1 MHKMIDHGYYLKAVN
16 NPIRREML
24 RILNEVE
31 KTSKEDFFEK
41 LKANNILD
49 KEDVFKY
56 NIDYLIQADCVKKI
70 EEVGNK
76 VNFEILQAGK
86 VVEKY

>member
-1 MHKMIDHGYYLKAVN
+1 MVDHAFYLKAVN

-24 RILNEVE
+24 RVLNEVG
-31 KTSKEDFFEK
+31 KTSQEDFFEK

-49 KEDVFKY
+49 KEGVFKY

-70 EEVGNK
+70 EEDGNK
-76 VNFEILQAGK
+76 INFEILPAGN
-86 VVEKY
+86 VIEKY

>member
-1 MHKMIDHGYYLKAVN
+1 MVDHAYYLRAVN

-41 LKANNILD
+41 LKAENILD
-49 KEDVFKY
+49 REEVFKF
-56 NIDYLIQADCVKKI
+56 NIDYLIQADCVEKI
-70 EEVGNK
+70 VKVGNK
-76 VNFEILQAGK
+76 INFKILQAGK
-86 VVEKY
+86 VIEKY

>member
-1 MHKMIDHGYYLKAVN
+1 MVDHALYLNAVN
-16 NPIRREML
+16 NSIRRAML

-31 KTSKEDFFEK
+31 KTSQEDFFEK

-56 NIDYLIQADCVKKI
+56 HIDYLIQADCVKKI
-70 EEVGNK
+70 EEDGNK
-76 VNFEILQAGK
+76 INFEILQAGK
-86 VVEKY
+86 VIEKY

>member
-1 MHKMIDHGYYLKAVN
+1 MLKMVDHALYLNAVN
-16 NPIRREML
+16 NPIRKKML
-24 RILNEVE
+24 RILNEAE
-31 KTSKEDFFEK
+31 KTSQEDFFEK

-56 NIDYLIQADCVKKI
+56 NIDYLIQAECVKKI

-76 VNFEILQAGK
+76 IIFEILQAGK
-86 VVEKY
+86 VIEKY

>member
-1 MHKMIDHGYYLKAVN
+1 MVDHALYLNAVN
-16 NPIRREML
+16 NPIRKKML
-24 RILNEVE
+24 RILNEAE
-31 KTSKEDFFEK
+31 KTSQEDFFEK

-56 NIDYLIQADCVKKI
+56 NIDYLIQAECVKKI

-76 VNFEILQAGK
+76 IIFEILQAGK
-86 VVEKY
+86 VIEKY

>member
-1 MHKMIDHGYYLKAVN
+1 MLKMVDHAFYLKAVN
-16 NPIRREML
+16 NPIRKKLL

-31 KTSKEDFFEK
+31 KTSQEDLLEK

-56 NIDYLIQADCVKKI
+56 HIDYLIQADCVKKI
-70 EEVGNK
+70 EEDGNK
-76 VNFEILQAGK
+76 INFEILQAGK
-86 VVEKY
+86 VIEKY

>member
-1 MHKMIDHGYYLKAVN
+1 MVDHALYLNAVN
-16 NPIRREML
+16 NSIRREVL

-31 KTSKEDFFEK
+31 KTSQEDLFEK

-56 NIDYLIQADCVKKI
+56 HIDYLIQADCVKKI
-70 EEVGNK
+70 EEDGNK
-76 VNFEILQAGK
+76 INFEILQAGK
-86 VVEKY
+86 VIEKY

>member
-1 MHKMIDHGYYLKAVN
+1 MVDHALYLNAVN
-16 NPIRREML
+16 NSIRRAML

-31 KTSKEDFFEK
+31 KTSQEDFFEK

-56 NIDYLIQADCVKKI
+56 HIDYLIQADCIKKI
-70 EEVGNK
+70 EEDGNK

-86 VVEKY
+86 VIEKY

>member
-1 MHKMIDHGYYLKAVN
+1 MVDHALYLNAVN
-16 NPIRREML
+16 NSIRRAML

-31 KTSKEDFFEK
+31 KTSQEDFFEK

-56 NIDYLIQADCVKKI
+56 HIDYLIQADCVKKI
-70 EEVGNK
+70 EEDGNK

-86 VVEKY
+86 VIEKY

>member
-1 MHKMIDHGYYLKAVN
+1 MVDHAFHLRTVN

-31 KTSKEDFFEK
+31 KASQEDFFEK

-49 KEDVFKY
+49 KEGVFKY

-70 EEVGNK
+70 EEDGNK
-76 VNFEILQAGK
+76 INFEILPAGN
-86 VVEKY
+86 VIEKY

>member
-1 MHKMIDHGYYLKAVN
+1 MVDHALYLNAVN
-16 NPIRREML
+16 NSIRREML

-31 KTSKEDFFEK
+31 KTSQEDFFEK

-56 NIDYLIQADCVKKI
+56 HIDYLIQADCVKKI
-70 EEVGNK
+70 EEEGNK
-76 VNFEILQAGK
+76 INFEILQAGK
-86 VVEKY
+86 VIEKY